1 MVTTRVVTGTGTTI
15 GTTVITAIGVRGAT
29 GTAQHIMTVTVISI
43 IVTGITTMGE
53 TGMGKR
59 VVVMTDMTTMAAAAI
74 GIMTGI
80 VMVTGV
86 TGTSIVTRGKGRE
99 SPIPAT
105 IPTAQEAGGVM
116 STGRSM
122 IRAGHATWISG
133 TRTAEKS
140 GVID

>member
-1 MVTTRVVTGTGTTI
+1 MATTRVVTGTGTTI
-15 GTTVITAIGVRGAT
+15 GTIVITAIGVRGAT
-29 GTAQHIMTVTVISI
+29 GTAQHVMTVTAINI

-53 TGMGKR
+53 TGMGKM
-59 VVVMTDMTTMAAAAI
+59 VVVMTGITTMAAAAI
-74 GIMTGI
+74 GTMIGI

-86 TGTSIVTRGKGRE
+86 TGTSTVTRRKGRE

-105 IPTAQEAGGVM
+105 VPTVQEAGGVM

-122 IRAGHATWISG
+122 IRAGHAEWISG
-133 TRTAEKS
+133 LWTAEKS